1 MGLAH
6 SPRIVNDGLVLLL
19 DAGNTKSYPGSG
31 TTWSDLSGNGNNGT
45 LTNGPTYSSGSI
57 VFDGTDDY
65 VSLGTNPTGI
75 DQVQVPL
82 TICAWVKADTFG
94 SYDPIWA
101 ADKLTTSA
109 GLYSMLRVD
118 SSTVVYFTSTSSGSF
133 QFFTGST
140 LSTGTWYFLTVV
152 VSGSLSSPTIAHYTN
167 GSLVSSSTGYSM
179 SSSPLSNVEFRI
191 GANERTSGER
201 WDGNIPAVLWY
212 NKALSASEIQQNFN
226 ALRGRFGI

>member
-1 MGLAH
+1 MAIGYN
-6 SPRIVNDGLVLLL
+6 PRVVTDGLVLAL
-19 DAGNTKSYPGSG
+19 DAGNAKSYPGSG
-31 TTWSDLSGNGNNGT
+31 TTWTDLSGNSNNGT

-65 VSLGTNPTGI
+65 VSLGINPTGI

-118 SSTVVYFTSTSSGSF
+118 SSSVRYYTSTSSGSF
-133 QFFTGST
+133 QASVGST
-140 LSTGTWYFLTVV
+140 LSTGTWYFLVVV
-152 VSGSLSSPTIAHYTN
+152 VSGSLSSPIIKHYTN
-167 GSLVSSSTGYSM
+167 GSLVSSSTGYAM
-179 SSSPLSNVEFRI
+179 SSTPLSNVEFRI
-191 GANERTSGER
+191 GANERTTGER

-212 NKALSASEIQQNFN
+212 NKALSASEVQQNFN